1 MWHQKVLFILAL
13 SLISTAQAAPIV
25 NGDFSKGFDN
35 WLIDTDGGAGST
47 NDFSSSGGVA
57 RIEADFYDVA
67 GDLFSSP
74 INDVFF
80 GNTLS
85 QDLDFSGSS
94 APVSLSFD
102 YMFGGEDGD
111 VTIGERFSVFFSDS
125 FGTAYGTDGSLGFLI
140 DPTSNYSSGSFSV
153 QIDPADFVSINNL
166 NLSFLLEVGADSF
179 GINNGLGSFLTIDN
193 VSLGAVAPVPEPSTL
208 ILLLIGSTALLSRRF
223 LKNCSQF

>member
-13 SLISTAQAAPIV
+13 GLISTAQAAPIV
-25 NGDFSKGFDN
+25 NGDFSNGFNN

-67 GDLFSSP
+67 GDLFSAP

-85 QDLDFSGSS
+85 QGLDFSGTS

-111 VTIGERFSVFFSDS
+111 ASSGDRFSVFFSDS
-125 FGTAYGTDGSLGFLI
+125 FGAAYGADASLGFLI
-140 DPTSNYSSGSFSV
+140 DPTSNYSSGKFSV
-153 QIDPADFVSINNL
+153 QIDPTNFVSINNL

-179 GINNGLGSFLTIDN
+179 GINNGFGSFLTIDN
-193 VSLGAVAPVPEPSTL
+193 VSLDAVTPVPESPT
-208 ILLLIGSTALLSRRF
+208 LLLFLVGGATLLSRRF
-223 LKNCSQF
+223 LKNCSPF